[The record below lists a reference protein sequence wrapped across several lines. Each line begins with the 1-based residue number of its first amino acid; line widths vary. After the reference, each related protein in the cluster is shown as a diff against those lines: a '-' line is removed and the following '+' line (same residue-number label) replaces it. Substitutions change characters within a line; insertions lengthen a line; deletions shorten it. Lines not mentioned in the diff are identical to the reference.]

1 MRTRLF
7 TAAPI
12 RPERNVKARAILD
25 TPERQNAALALQDI
39 IINSPVPRHAV
50 MEISSRN
57 VVEGTARAPH
67 RAMYKAM
74 SLTDDDI
81 AKPFV
86 GVCHTGNEATPC
98 NIHLPRLAIKAKQ
111 GVADAGATPRE
122 FSTIAVSD
130 GIAMGHEGM
139 KSSLVSREVIAD
151 SIELMVRAHQYDA
164 LVGIAGCD
172 KSLPGTM
179 MAMARLNIPSVFVYG
194 GTIMPGVLADGR
206 ELTIVDVYE
215 AVGAY
220 DSGNISLEQLKD
232 IEDTACPNAGS
243 CGGMFTANT
252 MASISEAIGLA
263 LPGSA
268 SPPAEDARR
277 EEMAYQTG
285 AACARLLLES
295 GTRPRDILTFEAF
308 ENAIAML
315 NAVGGSTNGI
325 LHLLALSR
333 EVGVN
338 LTYDDFE
345 RVRKRTPHIT
355 DMKPGGNY
363 VMNSLDRIGGI
374 PRVMAKLL
382 DAGLL
387 NGDCITVTGRTISE
401 NLGSENTR
409 VWLSQAPGATSTGVA
424 SPAAAASPP
433 TSPATPPTATASTT
447 FAASQ
452 DHPAKKGAD
461 VPPDHAP
468 GILRGVENPIHRTG
482 TALILKGTLAP
493 DGAVIKTAGV
503 EMSSFEG
510 RARVFDRE
518 EEAFEAVSQGKIVPG
533 DVVVIRYEGPKG
545 GPGMR
550 EMLATTAA
558 LVGQG
563 LGRQVAM
570 VTDGR
575 FSGGTRGFMVGHVA
589 PEAYVGGP
597 IALVEDGDA
606 IRIDTDSNSIDIV
619 VPDREMDARRAR
631 WQRPPPNYEDG
642 ALAKFASLVGSAS
655 EGAVTR
661 PVLP

>member
-1 MRTRLF
+1 MT
-7 TAAPI
+7 
-12 RPERNVKARAILD
+12 
-25 TPERQNAALALQDI
+25 
-39 IINSPVPRHAV
+39 
-50 MEISSRN
+50 ISSRN
-57 VVEGTARAPH
+57 VVEGIARAPH

-74 SLTDDDI
+74 SLTDEDL
-81 AKPFV
+81 ARPFV

-98 NIHLPRLAIKAKQ
+98 NIHLPQLALKAKQ

-122 FSTIAVSD
+122 FATIAVSD

-179 MAMARLNIPSVFVYG
+179 MAMARLDVPSVFVYG
-194 GTIMPGVLADGR
+194 GTIMPGMLDGR

-215 AVGAY
+215 AVGSY
-220 DSGNISLEQLKD
+220 DAGSISLEQLKD
-232 IEDTACPNAGS
+232 IENAACPNAGS

-277 EEMAYQTG
+277 EAMAYDTG
-285 AACARLLLES
+285 AACARLLLE
-295 GTRPRDILTFEAF
+295 TDIRPRDILTPEAF

-333 EVGVN
+333 EVGVD
-338 LTYDDFE
+338 LTYEDFE
-345 RVRKRTPHIT
+345 RIRRRTPHIT
-355 DMKPGGNY
+355 DMKPGGSY

-374 PRVMAKLL
+374 PLVMKKLL

-387 NGDCITVTGRTISE
+387 NGDCMTVTGKTISQ
-401 NLGSENTR
+401 NLSS
-409 VWLSQAPGATSTGVA
+409 VAPY
-424 SPAAAASPP
+424 AAAEPP
-433 TSPATPPTATASTT
+433 AGLDGSRPQGGYGDGRAG
-447 FAASQ
+447 AAE
-452 DHPAKKGAD
+452 
-461 VPPDHAP
+461 AP
-468 GILRGVENPIHRTG
+468 SILRDTDSPIHRTG
-482 TALILKGTLAP
+482 TAVILRGTLAP

-503 EMSSFEG
+503 EMTTLEG

-518 EEAFEAVSQGKIVPG
+518 EAAFEEVSRGGIVPG

-589 PEAYVGGP
+589 PEAYAGGP
-597 IALVEDGDA
+597 IALVRDGDT
-606 IRIDTDSNSIDIV
+606 IVIDTESNRIDVRISENEAES
-619 VPDREMDARRAR
+619 RRAG
-631 WQRPPPNYEDG
+631 WQRPPPNYTHG
-642 ALAKFASLVGSAS
+642 ALAKFASLVGSAA

-661 PVLP
+661 PVARQ

>member
-1 MRTRLF
+1 
-7 TAAPI
+7 
-12 RPERNVKARAILD
+12 
-25 TPERQNAALALQDI
+25 
-39 IINSPVPRHAV
+39 

-57 VVEGTARAPH
+57 VVEGTARSPH

-74 SLTDDDI
+74 GLNDDDLSKQFI
-81 AKPFV
+81 

-98 NIHLPRLAIKAKQ
+98 NIHLPQLALEAKR
-111 GVADAGATPRE
+111 GVSDTGATPRE

-194 GTIMPGVLADGR
+194 GTIKPGMLDGK
-206 ELTIVDVYE
+206 ELTVVDVYE

-220 DSGNISLEQLKD
+220 DAGKLSLEDLKN
-232 IEDTACPNAGS
+232 IENVACPNAGS

-268 SPPAEDARR
+268 SPPAEDDRR
-277 EEMAYQTG
+277 NTMVYDSG
-285 AACARLLLES
+285 VACAKLLEMNI
-295 GTRPRDILTFEAF
+295 RPKEILTFEAF
-308 ENAIAML
+308 ENAIMML
-315 NAVGGSTNGI
+315 NSVGGSTNGI
-325 LHLLALSR
+325 LHLLALAN
-333 EVGVN
+333 EVNVE

-345 RVRKRTPHIT
+345 RIRKKTPHLA

-363 VMNSLDRIGGI
+363 VMESLDRIGGI
-374 PRVMAKLL
+374 PFVLKKLL
-382 DAGLL
+382 EKGLL
-387 NGDCITVTGRTISE
+387 NEDCITVTGKTIKE
-401 NLGSENTR
+401 NLNSITLPNTEQSIVR
-409 VWLSQAPGATSTGVA
+409 S
-424 SPAAAASPP
+424 
-433 TSPATPPTATASTT
+433 
-447 FAASQ
+447 
-452 DHPAKKGAD
+452 
-461 VPPDHAP
+461 
-468 GILRGVENPIHRTG
+468 IENPIHEVG
-482 TALILKGTLAP
+482 TAVVLKGTLAP
-493 DGAVIKTAGV
+493 EGAVIKTAGV
-503 EMSSFEG
+503 EMTKFTG
-510 RARVFDRE
+510 NAKVYDRE
-518 EEAFEAVSQGKIVPG
+518 ELAFDAVSKGEIDEG

-563 LGRQVAM
+563 LGKKVAM

-597 IALVEDGDA
+597 IAFVKNGDK
-606 IRIDTDSNSIDIV
+606 ITIDTETNIIDLHV
-619 VPDREMDARRAR
+619 SSEELENRKKEWKKPN
-631 WQRPPPNYEDG
+631 PNYSTG
-642 ALAKFASLVGSAS
+642 ALAKFATLVGSAAN
-655 EGAVTR
+655 GAVTYAN
-661 PVLP
+661 P

>member
-1 MRTRLF
+1 
-7 TAAPI
+7 
-12 RPERNVKARAILD
+12 
-25 TPERQNAALALQDI
+25 
-39 IINSPVPRHAV
+39 

-57 VVEGTARAPH
+57 VVEGTARSPH

-74 SLTDDDI
+74 GLNDDDLSKQFI
-81 AKPFV
+81 

-98 NIHLPRLAIKAKQ
+98 NIHLPQLALEAKR
-111 GVADAGATPRE
+111 GVSDGGATPRE

-194 GTIMPGVLADGR
+194 GTIKPGMLDGK
-206 ELTIVDVYE
+206 ELTVVDVYE

-220 DSGNISLEQLKD
+220 DAGKLSLEDLKN
-232 IEDTACPNAGS
+232 IENVACPNAGS

-268 SPPAEDARR
+268 SPPAEDGRR
-277 EEMAYQTG
+277 NTMVYDSG
-285 AACARLLLES
+285 VACAKLLEMNI
-295 GTRPRDILTFEAF
+295 RPREILTFEAF
-308 ENAIAML
+308 ENAIMML
-315 NAVGGSTNGI
+315 NSVGGSTNGI
-325 LHLLALSR
+325 LHLLALAN
-333 EVGVN
+333 EVN
-338 LTYDDFE
+338 IDLTYDDFE
-345 RVRKRTPHIT
+345 RIRKKTPHLA

-363 VMNSLDRIGGI
+363 VMESLDKIGGI
-374 PRVMAKLL
+374 PFVLKKLL
-382 DAGLL
+382 EKGLL
-387 NGDCITVTGRTISE
+387 HGNCMTVTGKTLKE
-401 NLGSENTR
+401 NLDAIK
-409 VWLSQAPGATSTGVA
+409 L
-424 SPAAAASPP
+424 
-433 TSPATPPTATASTT
+433 
-447 FAASQ
+447 
-452 DHPAKKGAD
+452 
-461 VPPDHAP
+461 PDKEQHVVRS
-468 GILRGVENPIHRTG
+468 IENPLHEVG
-482 TALILKGTLAP
+482 TAVILKGSLAP
-493 DGAVIKTAGV
+493 EGGVIKTAGV
-503 EMSSFEG
+503 EMTKFTGS
-510 RARVFDRE
+510 AKVYDRE
-518 EEAFEAVSQGKIVPG
+518 EYAFDAVSKGEIDEG

-563 LGRQVAM
+563 LGKKVAM

-597 IALVEDGDA
+597 IALVKNGDK
-606 IRIDTDSNSIDIV
+606 ITIDTETNALDIHV
-619 VPDREMDARRAR
+619 SEEELESRKEQWRKPE
-631 WQRPPPNYEDG
+631 PNYKTG
-642 ALAKFASLVGSAS
+642 ALAKFATLVGSAAN
-655 EGAVTR
+655 GAITYAN
-661 PVLP
+661 P

>member
-1 MRTRLF
+1 
-7 TAAPI
+7 
-12 RPERNVKARAILD
+12 
-25 TPERQNAALALQDI
+25 
-39 IINSPVPRHAV
+39 

-74 SLTDDDI
+74 GLTDKDLD
-81 AKPFV
+81 KPFV

-98 NIHLPRLAIKAKQ
+98 NIHLPRLALKAKQ
-111 GVADAGATPRE
+111 GVRDGGATPRE

-139 KSSLVSREVIAD
+139 KSSLISREIIAD

-179 MAMARLNIPSVFVYG
+179 MAMARLNLPSIFVYG
-194 GTIMPGVLADGR
+194 GTIMPGILNGQ
-206 ELTIVDVYE
+206 ELTVVDVYE

-220 DSGNISLEQLKD
+220 DAGQLSLEGLKN
-232 IEDTACPNAGS
+232 IENTACPSAGS

-268 SPPAEDARR
+268 SPPAEDDRR
-277 EEMAYQTG
+277 EKIVYDTG
-285 AACARLLLES
+285 KACVRLLEQNIK
-295 GTRPRDILTFEAF
+295 PREILTFEAF
-308 ENAIAML
+308 ENAITML
-315 NAVGGSTNGI
+315 NAIGGSTNGI
-325 LHLLALSR
+325 LQLLELSS
-333 EVGVN
+333 EVGIK

-345 RVRKRTPHIT
+345 RVRKKTPHLA

-363 VMNSLDRIGGI
+363 VMNSLDKIGGI
-374 PRVMAKLL
+374 PFVLKKLAERKL
-382 DAGLL
+382 IHD
-387 NGDCITVTGRTISE
+387 NCMTVTGKSIKE
-401 NLGSENTR
+401 NL
-409 VWLSQAPGATSTGVA
+409 A
-424 SPAAAASPP
+424 SMNIPEPVQQIVRSI
-433 TSPATPPTATASTT
+433 
-447 FAASQ
+447 
-452 DHPAKKGAD
+452 D
-461 VPPDHAP
+461 
-468 GILRGVENPIHRTG
+468 NPIHSVG
-482 TALILKGTLAP
+482 TAVILKGSLAP

-503 EMSSFEG
+503 EMTKFTG
-510 RARVFDRE
+510 KARVYDRE
-518 EEAFEAVSQGKIVPG
+518 EYAFDAVAKGEIEEGQVL
-533 DVVVIRYEGPKG
+533 VIRYEGPKG

-563 LGRQVAM
+563 LGKKVAM

-597 IALVEDGDA
+597 IALVKDGDE
-606 IRIDTDSNSIDIV
+606 ITIDTETNIIDLHV
-619 VPDREMDARRAR
+619 SPEELERRR
-631 WQRPPPNYEDG
+631 KQWSPPKPNYTTG
-642 ALAKFASLVGSAS
+642 ALAKYATLVGSAAQ
-655 EGAVTR
+655 GAITSAN
-661 PVLP
+661 L

>member
-1 MRTRLF
+1 MT
-7 TAAPI
+7 
-12 RPERNVKARAILD
+12 
-25 TPERQNAALALQDI
+25 
-39 IINSPVPRHAV
+39 
-50 MEISSRN
+50 ISSRN

-74 SLTDDDI
+74 GLTDDDLSKSFI
-81 AKPFV
+81 

-98 NIHLPRLAIKAKQ
+98 NIHLPTLAQSAKE
-111 GVADAGATPRE
+111 GVKDAGATPRE

-194 GTIMPGVLADGR
+194 GTIMPGILNGE
-206 ELTIVDVYE
+206 ELTVVDVYE
-215 AVGAY
+215 AVGSY
-220 DSGNISLEQLKD
+220 DAGKISLEELRN
-232 IEDTACPNAGS
+232 IENVACPNAGS

-268 SPPAEDARR
+268 SPPAEDDRR
-277 EEMAYQTG
+277 EKIVYDTG
-285 AACARLLLES
+285 LACGKLLEMS
-295 GTRPRDILTFEAF
+295 IKPHEILTFDAF
-308 ENAIAML
+308 ENAITML

-325 LHLLALSR
+325 LHLLALSN
-333 EVGVN
+333 EVGIN

-345 RVRKRTPHIT
+345 RIRKRTPHIA
-355 DMKPGGNY
+355 DMKPGGSY
-363 VMNSLDRIGGI
+363 VMNSLDKIGGI
-374 PRVMAKLL
+374 PFIMKKLL
-382 DAGLL
+382 GKDLI
-387 NGDCITVTGRTISE
+387 NPNVITVTGNTIKE
-401 NLGSENTR
+401 NIEKFSIPDFPEQQIVR
-409 VWLSQAPGATSTGVA
+409 
-424 SPAAAASPP
+424 P
-433 TSPATPPTATASTT
+433 TDS
-447 FAASQ
+447 
-452 DHPAKKGAD
+452 
-461 VPPDHAP
+461 
-468 GILRGVENPIHRTG
+468 PIHNVG

-503 EMSSFEG
+503 EMNEFTG
-510 RARVFDRE
+510 KAKVFDRE
-518 EEAFEAVSQGKIVPG
+518 EHAFESVSNGEIDEG
-533 DVVVIRYEGPKG
+533 DVIVIRYEGPKG

-563 LGRQVAM
+563 LGKKVAM

-589 PEAYVGGP
+589 PEAFVGGP
-597 IALVEDGDA
+597 IALVKDGDK
-606 IRIDTDSNSIDIV
+606 ISINTNDNSINIHVDDDELKKRKDEWRH
-619 VPDREMDARRAR
+619 PN
-631 WQRPPPNYEDG
+631 PNYASG
-642 ALAKFASLVGSAS
+642 ALAKYASLVGSAS

-661 PVLP
+661 PKDL

>member
-1 MRTRLF
+1 
-7 TAAPI
+7 
-12 RPERNVKARAILD
+12 
-25 TPERQNAALALQDI
+25 
-39 IINSPVPRHAV
+39 

-57 VVEGTARAPH
+57 VVAGTARAPH

-74 SLTDDDI
+74 GLTDSDLD
-81 AKPFV
+81 KPFV

-98 NIHLPRLAIKAKQ
+98 NIHLPQLALKAKE
-111 GVADAGATPRE
+111 GVIDGGATPRE

-179 MAMARLNIPSVFVYG
+179 MAMARLNVPSIFVYG
-194 GTIMPGVLADGR
+194 GTIMPGILNGK
-206 ELTIVDVYE
+206 ELTVVDVYE

-220 DSGNISLEQLKD
+220 DAGNLSLEGLKD
-232 IEDTACPNAGS
+232 IENTACPNAGS

-268 SPPAEDARR
+268 SPPAEDDRR
-277 EEMAYQTG
+277 EKMVYETG
-285 AACARLLLES
+285 KACVGLLEQNIKPS
-295 GTRPRDILTFEAF
+295 QILTFEAF
-308 ENAIAML
+308 ENAITML

-325 LHLLALSR
+325 LHLLALAN
-333 EVGVN
+333 EVGIK

-345 RVRKRTPHIT
+345 RVRKKTPHLA
-355 DMKPGGNY
+355 DMKPGGSY
-363 VMNSLDRIGGI
+363 VMNSLDKIGGI
-374 PRVMAKLL
+374 PFVLKKLS
-382 DAGLL
+382 DKGLIHD
-387 NGDCITVTGRTISE
+387 NCVTVTGKTIKE
-401 NLGSENTR
+401 NL
-409 VWLSQAPGATSTGVA
+409 A
-424 SPAAAASPP
+424 SMNIPELEQQIVRSV
-433 TSPATPPTATASTT
+433 
-447 FAASQ
+447 
-452 DHPAKKGAD
+452 D
-461 VPPDHAP
+461 
-468 GILRGVENPIHRTG
+468 NPIHSVG
-482 TALILKGTLAP
+482 TAVILKGSLAP

-503 EMSSFEG
+503 EMTKFTG
-510 RARVFDRE
+510 KAQVFDRE
-518 EEAFEAVSQGKIVPG
+518 EYAFDAVSKGEIDEGHVI
-533 DVVVIRYEGPKG
+533 VIRYEGPKG

-563 LGRQVAM
+563 LGKKVAM

-597 IALVEDGDA
+597 IALVKNDDE
-606 IRIDTDSNSIDIV
+606 ITIDTETNIIELHVSSEELEN
-619 VPDREMDARRAR
+619 RRKQ
-631 WQRPPPNYEDG
+631 WSPPEPNYLTG
-642 ALAKFASLVGSAS
+642 ALAKYASLVGSAAQ
-655 EGAVTR
+655 GAITT
-661 PVLP
+661 PKF